1 MNKLTYAE
9 SVAILE
15 AYAEEHETDDMQI
28 KVLMRETGT
37 SHRAVTQWRRSRKN
51 LPTKTFTPYA
61 RSFEA
66 IEAYAERH
74 SIDGMSVEAI
84 AQAANVSHKA
94 AQVWH
99 QRRRQA
105 AERQR
110 VEGRQRLFWT
120 KGSRL
125 FSMNRIPNEVTM

>member
-9 SVAILE
+9 SVAMLE

-28 KVLMRETGT
+28 KVLMRATGT
-37 SHRAVTQWRRSRKN
+37 SHRAVTQWRRLRKN
-51 LPTKTFTPYA
+51 LPTKTCTPYA
-61 RSFEA
+61 RSFES

-84 AQAANVSHKA
+84 AQATGVSHKA
-94 AQVWH
+94 AQIWH

-105 AERQR
+105 ADRQR
-110 VEGRQRLFWT
+110 VEGRQRTFWV

-125 FSMNRIPNEVTM
+125 FSMNRIPQEVGQ

>member
-9 SVAILE
+9 SVALLE
-15 AYAEEHETDDMQI
+15 AYAEEHETDEMQI

-37 SHRAVTQWRRSRKN
+37 SHRAVTQWRRSRKS

-61 RSFEA
+61 KSFEM

-74 SIDGMSVEAI
+74 SIDGMSVERI
-84 AQAANVSHKA
+84 AQATGASHKA
-94 AQVWH
+94 AQIWH

-105 AERQR
+105 AERQQ
-110 VEGRQRLFWT
+110 VEGRQRLFWV

-125 FSMNRIPNEVTM
+125 FSINRIPNEVGQ

>member
-15 AYAEEHETDDMQI
+15 AYAEANETDDMQI
-28 KVLMRETGT
+28 KVLMRATGT
-37 SHRAVTQWRRSRKN
+37 SHRAVTQWRRSRRN

-61 RSFEA
+61 RSFEQ

-74 SIDGMSVEAI
+74 SIDGMSVERI
-84 AQAANVSHKA
+84 AQATGVSLKA

-110 VEGRQRLFWT
+110 AEGRQRLFWV

-125 FSMNRIPNEVTM
+125 FSLNRIPNEVGQ

>member
-15 AYAEEHETDDMQI
+15 AYAIEHETDDMQI

-37 SHRAVTQWRRSRKN
+37 SHRAVTQWRRSRRN

-74 SIDGMSVEAI
+74 SIDGMSVERI
-84 AQAANVSHKA
+84 AQATGVSLKA

-110 VEGRQRLFWT
+110 AEGRQRLFWV

-125 FSMNRIPNEVTM
+125 FSLNRIPNEVGQ

>member
-15 AYAEEHETDDMQI
+15 AYAEANETDDMQI

-51 LPTKTFTPYA
+51 LPAKTFTPYA
-61 RSFEA
+61 RSFES

-74 SIDGMSVEAI
+74 SIDGMSVERI

-94 AQVWH
+94 AQIWH
-99 QRRRQA
+99 QRRRQS

-110 VEGRQRLFWT
+110 AEGRQRLFWT

-125 FSMNRIPNEVTM
+125 FSVNRIPQEVGQ